1 MISET
6 CSFAQRSVFILNNIN
21 IISYRRFRKHIK
33 TNLVLKDAMN
43 RENLTAF
50 MGIKSFVGVLLYFS
64 VNPHNYFDVCH
75 IR

>member
-33 TNLVLKDAMN
+33 TNFLSVVKDAMN
-43 RENLTAF
+43 RENFKAF

-64 VNPHNYFDVCH
+64 VNPHTVES
-75 IR
+75 R